1 MKTEIYLLCSLLNCG
16 YLDVNFIIDLI
27 DNNNLEI
34 DLDEIISNWLIHDNW
49 INCNLVIYELIEKI
63 AYEFI
68 NKYELKIKKYLWL
81 KSKENL
87 IDYIQEIDMF
97 EIYTNY
103 IDSHLW
109 FKNDNIQTLF
119 DKSDYRV

>member
-34 DLDEIISNWLIHDNW
+34 DFDEIISNWLIHDNW

-63 AYEFI
+63 AYDFL
-68 NKYELKIKKYLWL
+68 NKYEFKIKKYLWL

-87 IDYIQEIDMF
+87 IDYIQEKDIF

-103 IDSHLW
+103 MDSHLW